1 MAKAVDPVFCRHGSP
16 RRRRLV
22 RIPALAL
29 LAVLAAAWAPCLA
42 CESSALGADQ
52 PGLVNAASCHVVSDS
67 PGASCAPEIRVASS
81 ALRTAGVPAAAPAL
95 LQASPLLELRPPSP
109 LSAPAP
115 RTNLAPVQRPPLYLL
130 HESLLT

>member
-42 CESSALGADQ
+42 CESSAHAADQ
-52 PGLVNAASCHVVSDS
+52 PGLVTAASCHLVSDAS
-67 PGASCAPEIRVASS
+67 GASCAPEIRVASS
-81 ALRTAGVPAAAPAL
+81 ALRTDGVPAAGPPV

-115 RTNLAPVQRPPLYLL
+115 RTRLAPIQRPPLYLL
-130 HESLLT
+130 NESLLA